1 MAGARP
7 PVGRLAN
14 RIGSC
19 GCDGDPVRGRDRNFL
34 ESRRRPSIGG
44 AQLAAPR
51 LMKDGVA
58 VNRSGRDWQDGFT
71 LLEILVALVVFAFL
85 LIGLNQG
92 ARTGYALWNSQTR
105 RIGETEEL
113 DATARIMRSLLTGIP
128 ILPATVSDIAP
139 QAIAITGE
147 ADRLAFVGDL
157 PTGLG
162 TNRRADITLT
172 LRAGRLVLSW
182 APHRHEAA
190 GAPLVAPIETELIP
204 GVDRLELAY
213 FGAASSGQ
221 VPGWVAQWAG
231 PGLPL
236 LIRVHLRFAKGDRRR
251 WPDLIASP

>member
-1 MAGARP
+1 
-7 PVGRLAN
+7 
-14 RIGSC
+14 
-19 GCDGDPVRGRDRNFL
+19 
-34 ESRRRPSIGG
+34 
-44 AQLAAPR
+44 
-51 LMKDGVA
+51 MKDGVA

-128 ILPATVSDIAP
+128 ILPATVSDTAP

-147 ADRLAFVGDL
+147 VDRLAFVGDL

-162 TNRRADITLT
+162 TTRRADITLT
-172 LRAGRLVLSW
+172 LHAGRLVLSW
-182 APHRHEAA
+182 APHRHEEAGVASVAA
-190 GAPLVAPIETELIP
+190 TETELIQ
-204 GVDRLELAY
+204 GVERLELAY
-213 FGAASSGQ
+213 FGVVSPGQ
-221 VPGWVAQWAG
+221 RPLWHAQWAG

-236 LIRVHLRFAKGDRRR
+236 LIRARLRFPRSDGRR
-251 WPDLIASP
+251 WPDLVAAPELTPP

>member
-1 MAGARP
+1 MKRGAAMNRR
-7 PVGRLAN
+7 VGVGQA
-14 RIGSC
+14 
-19 GCDGDPVRGRDRNFL
+19 
-34 ESRRRPSIGG
+34 
-44 AQLAAPR
+44 
-51 LMKDGVA
+51 
-58 VNRSGRDWQDGFT
+58 GFT
-71 LLEILVALVVFAFL
+71 LLEVLVASVVLGFL
-85 LIGLNQG
+85 FIGLNEG
-92 ARTGYALWNSQTR
+92 ARTGFALWNSQTR
-105 RIGETEEL
+105 RISETEQL
-113 DATARIMRSLLTGIP
+113 DATARLLRNLLTGIP
-128 ILPATVSDIAP
+128 ILPATAGDPAP
-139 QAIAITGE
+139 QPIAITGGV
-147 ADRLAFVGDL
+147 DRLAFVGEL

-162 TNRRADITLT
+162 TTRRADITLT

-182 APHRHEAA
+182 TAHRHEAA